1 MGVYLTDL
9 ILQIQRFLR
18 FATRIGTEEQNLNL
32 LRWFLKLC
40 QFPLKPICTGHLI
53 GEADLKR
60 AELATLRLSI
70 LKGSSL

>member
-18 FATRIGTEEQNLNL
+18 FATRVSTEEQNMNL

-40 QFPLKPICTGHLI
+40 HLPFELICTSHLI
-53 GEADLKR
+53 GETDLKR
-60 AELATLRLSI
+60 TELATLRLGI
-70 LKGSSL
+70 LKGFSL